1 MLNAEQGFKV
11 NLRKFNR
18 KKFSQTSFKF
28 KKVEIISQNSLQ
40 NFETPNPF
48 KLLENIDLY
57 YLSKK
62 KSEVNIESVS
72 KRLLKKCRNCNYKK
86 RSCDVDSSSCVALIK
101 NCSKCG
107 KRGHYPQ
114 SLCCKASK
122 ASKKVIKYNDK
133 EKREPTNIN
142 IEVVSLIK
150 NREERS

>member
-18 KKFSQTSFKF
+18 KKFSQKSFKF

-40 NFETPNPF
+40 NFEKPNPF

-62 KSEVNIESVS
+62 KSEVKSVS
-72 KRLLKKCRNCNYKK
+72 KHLLQKCRYCNYKK
-86 RSCDVDSSSCVALIK
+86 RSCVVDSSSCVALIK

-107 KRGHYPQ
+107 KLGHYPQ
-114 SLCCKASK
+114 SMCCKASK
-122 ASKKVIKYNDK
+122 ASKKVRKYNDQ
-133 EKREPTNIN
+133 EKRKPTNIN

-150 NREERS
+150 TE